1 MSSFVFRHIT
11 YFAIL
16 IASPIFV
23 TSALA
28 AHLAYQDIPRNEKAW
43 SCKFTKDS
51 RNKDANFYN
60 IEAFAWCTINHKP
73 PNRCHDLVMGAAHY
87 YIGRCV
93 AGLSI
98 PPWDKIYADVR
109 QKYLNKGRTKTSKP
123 VAKRGKVFDAT
134 ECFRASTK
142 GPLTTLRNI
151 CSYSIRAA
159 MCKRTRGRWYCIY
172 DRGAA
177 TFSRSGGARD
187 KFYFDQRD
195 NPNNQYDKLQWAACR
210 LSNTTCINKLVNLAA
225 KVNNTGREP
234 KSFASEFVGR

>member
-1 MSSFVFRHIT
+1 MSSFVYRIII
-11 YFAIL
+11 YLVVL
-16 IASPIFV
+16 IVSPIFV
-23 TSALA
+23 TSGFAGHGPLPGQG
-28 AHLAYQDIPRNEKAW
+28 LTSLSKQQLRCN
-43 SCKFTKDS
+43 F
-51 RNKDANFYN
+51 NKDARHYGYQ
-60 IEAFAWCTINHKP
+60 AFVWCAKQSNP
-73 PNRCHDLVMGAAHY
+73 SRCHKISGDSEHY
-87 YIGRCV
+87 YMGRCV
-93 AGLSI
+93 AGLPNPS
-98 PPWDKIYADVR
+98 WSKIYADVR

-123 VAKRGKVFDAT
+123 VAKRGKVFDAS
-134 ECFRASTK
+134 ECFRGSTR